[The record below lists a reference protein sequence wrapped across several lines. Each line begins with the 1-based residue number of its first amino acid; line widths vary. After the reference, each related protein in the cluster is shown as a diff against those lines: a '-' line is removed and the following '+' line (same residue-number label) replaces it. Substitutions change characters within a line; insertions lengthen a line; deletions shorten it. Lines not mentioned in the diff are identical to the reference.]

1 MRERLFIGDDKGRR
15 MYKLYG
21 GTDGGKSVIIPNS
34 ICRGYQIKD
43 ENNPM
48 KRNRIQNPPKIALLD
63 AVIVIDGNE
72 KSKQRYHAGE
82 YAIANNKGDLVNM
95 CRDVHK
101 YTPLQTRYTAAI
113 QFIAHAYLAYELGLS
128 EVIIHSESCVPL
140 GESDRAENEVVAK
153 QNRMFLEDYVKEIRG
168 KSIEVRF
175 LDPAFNGAAVKLE
188 YQDQSFSTEGKNA
201 LLAEIYDADS
211 MEANEAMETILSQG
225 GLIGLNLGSTTT
237 DPAAINKDHDYI
249 SAAYFSIDDEGTTS
263 IVDRMLELLK
273 VDHDYEPD
281 PIYLDYLIR
290 TGGTVYFN
298 ENEIDIRSLAI
309 PLIEEVLISI
319 RSKFID
325 KARRRGFRYKEL
337 PAMILTGGFVQMIKE
352 TYPELMPFLR
362 SLIPNCK
369 IMISQH
375 PLFREAEGCFI
386 WSKLRY
392 INQMESARAAYSS
405 FEEGIN

>member
-1 MRERLFIGDDKGRR
+1 MKTRLFIGDDKGRR
-15 MYKLYG
+15 MYKAHG
-21 GTDGGKSVIIPNS
+21 GTDKGTSIILPNA

-43 ENNPM
+43 EDNPL
-48 KRNRIQNPPKIALLD
+48 KRNRIQNPPKVKLLD
-63 AVIVIDGNE
+63 AMIVIDGNE
-72 KSKQRYHAGE
+72 QTKQRYHVGE

-95 CRDVHK
+95 SRGVHK
-101 YTPLQTRYTAAI
+101 YTPLQARYTSAI
-113 QFIAHAYLAYELGLS
+113 QFITHAYLAYELGHNDVL
-128 EVIIHSESCVPL
+128 IHAESCVPL
-140 GESDRAENEVVAK
+140 GESERAENEVVAT
-153 QNRMFLEDYVKEIRG
+153 QNKDFLKDYTEAIKG

-175 LDPAFNGAAVKLE
+175 LDPAFNGAIVKLE

-201 LLAEIYDADS
+201 LLAEIYDADT
-211 MEANEAMETILSQG
+211 MEANEAMEMILSQG

-263 IVDRMLELLK
+263 IVDRMLEVLK
-273 VDHDYEPD
+273 VDYDYEPD

-290 TGGTVYFN
+290 NGGSVYYN
-298 ENEIDIRSLAI
+298 DVEINIRDLAV

-319 RSKFID
+319 RTKFIN
-325 KARRRGFRYKEL
+325 KARRRGFKYNEL

-352 TYPELMPFLR
+352 TYSELMPFLK

-392 INQMESARAAYSS
+392 INQVEQEKAAYSS
-405 FEEGIN
+405 FAEGTS